1 MNKTILLVTLE
12 FPPCRAAGVQRPFRF
27 AQYLQEM
34 GWNPIILTAS
44 PDIYESFDYE
54 LAVPQPLQDK
64 IFRSKAW
71 NTAHSLSINGKF
83 PSVVTV
89 PDRYWPWYFT
99 ATRKGQALIKEFKPA
114 LIWSSYPFMTSH
126 LVARKLALTNNLP
139 WIADFR
145 DPIQC
150 HYNPNYHHFNSL
162 IRFMER
168 RVIHAATKVCTVT
181 EEAADLYRRIYPE
194 QAANKFSVIENGFVP
209 FDTIP
214 NVPNDKFVLLY
225 SGALYGD
232 IRDVSGLFRALGQL
246 KQQGLVNTN
255 NFVLRFRGSGP
266 AEPHQAA
273 LQAADVQDLVEFCPA
288 VPFEQSIAEMQS
300 SSANLLIQDTV
311 FQYQIPGKLYDYIQ
325 TRQPLLAICPAGSAT
340 ANRCQS
346 IPNCL
351 RVWSDSEI
359 YLALQQLITA
369 PALPKLTNDET
380 ATFSRK
386 ARTGQLIHLME
397 QILTTGRHR

>member
-1 MNKTILLVTLE
+1 MNKTVLLVTLE

-44 PDIYESFDYE
+44 PDIYESFDYQ
-54 LAVPQPLQDK
+54 LAIPEALHDK
-64 IFRSKAW
+64 VFRSKAW
-71 NTAHSLSINGKF
+71 NTAHSLSIHGKF
-83 PSVVTV
+83 PSLVTV

-99 ATRKGQALIKEFKPA
+99 ATRKGQALIDELKPA
-114 LIWSSYPFMTSH
+114 LVWSSYPFMTSH
-126 LVARKLALTNNLP
+126 LVARKLALKNNLP

-145 DPIQC
+145 DPLQC
-150 HYNPNYHHFNSL
+150 HYNPKYQHFNGL
-162 IRFMER
+162 MRFLER
-168 RVIHAATKVCTVT
+168 KVIQSASKVCTVT
-181 EEAADLYRRIYPE
+181 QEAADLYRGIYPD
-194 QAANKFSVIENGFVP
+194 QPADKFSVIENGFVP
-209 FDTIP
+209 FTP
-214 NVPNDKFVLLY
+214 AQTPPGDKFVLLY
-225 SGALYGD
+225 SGALYGN
-232 IRDVSGLFRALGQL
+232 IRDVSGLFRALGRL

-266 AEPHQAA
+266 VEPHQAA

-351 RVWSDSEI
+351 RVWNDSEI
-359 YLALQQLITA
+359 YQALQQLLTA
-369 PALPKLTNDET
+369 PALPQLNNDAT
-380 ATFSRK
+380 ALFSRR
-386 ARTGQLIHLME
+386 ARTAQLIELIGD
-397 QILTTGRHR
+397 ILTTTQHR